1 MLRIEANMID
11 RILVF
16 HSIIHVDNLNKSN
29 KLVITHIMV
38 SIKFRVVGASQEMEQ
53 SSLEVQK

>member
-1 MLRIEANMID
+1 MYSTNIYLFCVGSHLVFANLDCFSGVALTVEVDMIN

-29 KLVITHIMV
+29 AK
-38 SIKFRVVGASQEMEQ
+38 QP
-53 SSLEVQK
+53 